1 MWLQFL
7 GSSLCNT
14 ITYSSESS
22 LSCGI
27 NTLISHTS
35 SLISFSSD
43 LPQISFFC
51 YTADLFKLY
60 FLLTYSSYK
69 IISAGRHYKL
79 EVKRTNK

>member
-1 MWLQFL
+1 MWLQCL

-14 ITYSSESS
+14 ITASS
-22 LSCGI
+22 LRCGI

-43 LPQISFFC
+43 LPLISFFC

-60 FLLTYSSYK
+60 FLLTCSSYT

>member
-14 ITYSSESS
+14 ITESS

-27 NTLISHTS
+27 NTLISHTT

-43 LPQISFFC
+43 LPLISFFC

-60 FLLTYSSYK
+60 FVLTYIAVTK
-69 IISAGRHYKL
+69 LLVLVDII
-79 EVKRTNK
+79 N